1 MRELLAPILEME
13 QFELVDVEYKAER
26 AGWVLRIFID
36 RQGGIT
42 VDDCAFVSNKIQDLI
57 DIKIPI
63 PHRYLLEVSSPGLD
77 RPLRTKEH
85 FQRFLGHRAKIRTKE
100 PKEGRKNFT
109 GRIVACE
116 DDVLSFED
124 EQGRLVHLALS
135 SIDKAK
141 LIVEL

>member
-1 MRELLAPILEME
+1 ME